1 MLCMPLALILLP
13 SPHLLTLPFAD
24 TALVVYSQAIVK
36 MEEKRGSPEEVKVH
50 QAERHKTLEAKLLHD
65 GVFEFDTSGVVEPA
79 EKVVE

>member
-1 MLCMPLALILLP
+1 
-13 SPHLLTLPFAD
+13 
-24 TALVVYSQAIVK
+24 